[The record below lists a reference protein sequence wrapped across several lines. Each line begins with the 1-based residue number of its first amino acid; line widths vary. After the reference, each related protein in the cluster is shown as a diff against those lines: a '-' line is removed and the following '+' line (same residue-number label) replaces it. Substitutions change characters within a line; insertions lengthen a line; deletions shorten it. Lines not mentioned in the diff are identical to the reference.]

1 MVGYF
6 FCVLQNTPIMLQDG
20 NSALYPLAKDCLEG
34 IRDPLWIDLPPIQA
48 MSIGLQSLYNVAPN
62 CKNKV
67 SIIALALQVSI

>member
-1 MVGYF
+1 
-6 FCVLQNTPIMLQDG
+6 MLQDG
-20 NSALYPLAKDCLEG
+20 NSALYPLAKDCTDG

-67 SIIALALQVSI
+67 AIIAVALQVRDVFYLVNSELQHQ

>member
-1 MVGYF
+1 
-6 FCVLQNTPIMLQDG
+6 MLQDG
-20 NSALYPLAKDCLEG
+20 NSALYSLAKDCTDG

-67 SIIALALQVSI
+67 AIIAVALQVRDVSHYVSVCTAYR